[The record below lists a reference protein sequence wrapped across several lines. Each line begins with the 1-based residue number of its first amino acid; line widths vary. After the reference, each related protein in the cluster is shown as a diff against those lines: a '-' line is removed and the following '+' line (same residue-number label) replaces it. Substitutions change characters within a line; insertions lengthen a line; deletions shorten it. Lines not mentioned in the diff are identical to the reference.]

1 MVIGLVLLP
10 GAGLPDGRCRPIAAC
25 EDLGVGGELSRKFY
39 RVALRG
45 DAARTARARRRGTRG
60 AGAGFVRMARHGTGL
75 TVRRMDS
82 TREIP
87 ALEVRDLR
95 KVFGTDSVE
104 VQALRGVDLAVAD
117 GEFLAIMGPSG
128 SGKSTLLHILGALD
142 RPTSG
147 SASIHGRRYDD
158 LDDRALT
165 RLRGEVFGFVFQF
178 FNLLPTL
185 TASENVLL
193 PALVA
198 GESSSRYAD
207 RTDELL
213 ALVDLSDRAG
223 HLPSELSGG
232 EQQRV
237 AIARALLRR
246 PEVLLADEPT
256 GNLDSASGANVLGL
270 LRRLVDEG
278 QTVVMVTHD
287 SGAAALADRVVFLRD
302 GQIVSEISGGDGGR
316 VAEELGQLPALVPA
330 IGTGAA

>member
-1 MVIGLVLLP
+1 MP
-10 GAGLPDGRCRPIAAC
+10 AGP
-25 EDLGVGGELSRKFY
+25 
-39 RVALRG
+39 
-45 DAARTARARRRGTRG
+45 AARTVADMESAS
-60 AGAGFVRMARHGTGL
+60 AV
-75 TVRRMDS
+75 
-82 TREIP
+82 P
-87 ALEVRDLR
+87 ALEAHGLC
-95 KVFGTDSVE
+95 KVFGEGAGE
-104 VQALRGVDLAVAD
+104 VRALQGVDLRVAD

-142 RPTSG
+142 RPSAG
-147 SASIHGRRYDD
+147 SVSVHGRRYDN

-198 GESSSRYAD
+198 GEPPSRYAE

-213 ALVDLSDRAG
+213 ALVALSDRAG
-223 HLPSELSGG
+223 HLPAEMSGG

-237 AIARALLRR
+237 AIARALLRH

-256 GNLDSASGANVLGL
+256 GNLDSASGANVLRL
-270 LRRLVDEG
+270 LRDLVDEG

-287 SGAAALADRVVFLRD
+287 AAAAALADRVVFLRD
-302 GQIVSEISGGDGGR
+302 GQIVSEIPGGDGAR
-316 VAEELGQLPALVPA
+316 VSNELSQLPSSSLPVGGVTA
-330 IGTGAA
+330 